1 MASTSADRIY
11 FKGLNGI
18 RAIAALSV
26 VIVHTGQYLYLFGL
40 QPAERYKWHW
50 QSYAVTLFFVLS
62 GYLITYL
69 LLEEKART
77 TTISLRGF
85 YLRRVLRIWPL
96 YYLIV
101 ILTVILHEFCPATGI
116 PEVPA
121 SSLVLYA
128 VLLANVVLVMGAPV
142 TPLGPLWSIGV
153 EEQFYALWPLIIK
166 NSSNV
171 ARMLWMVIA
180 VYLSIKIAIIPLHNQ
195 QLSAL
200 VAETR
205 IDCMAIGGLGAVL
218 LRQRGKLLEYLY
230 SKPAQLLCW
239 GILVCSA
246 LYRPIHIR
254 STINHELYS
263 IVFIII
269 ILNVSTNKSS
279 LINLE
284 LPIFDFMGKIS
295 YGLYM
300 YHLLIIFML
309 STALK
314 PYLSHAWSSYA
325 LIYVSIVALST
336 IVAYFS
342 YHYFELP
349 FLNMKERF
357 AVVLS
362 QSSRR
367 K

>member
-1 MASTSADRIY
+1 MASSTADRIY

-26 VIVHTGQYLYLFGL
+26 VFVHTGQYLYLFGL

-62 GYLITYL
+62 GYLITFL

-77 TTISLRGF
+77 ATIFLRGF
-85 YLRRVLRIWPL
+85 YLRRILRIWPL

-101 ILTVILHEFCPATGI
+101 VLTVILHTFFPATGI
-116 PEVPA
+116 PEIST
-121 SSLVLYA
+121 SSLFLYA
-128 VLLANVVLVMGAPV
+128 FLLANVVLVIGTIA

-153 EEQFYALWPLIIK
+153 EEQFYALWPMIIK
-166 NSSNV
+166 KSSNV
-171 ARMLWMVIA
+171 AKMLWIVIA
-180 VYLSIKIAIIPLHNQ
+180 VYFAIKVAIIPLHNQ
-195 QLSAL
+195 QVSAL

-218 LRQRGKLLEYLY
+218 LRQRGALLGYVY
-230 SKPAQLLCW
+230 SRTAQLLCW
-239 GILVCSA
+239 AILVYSA
-246 LYRPIHIR
+246 LYKPIHIR

-263 IVFIII
+263 FVFIII

-284 LPIFDFMGKIS
+284 LPVFDFMGKIS

-300 YHLLIIFML
+300 YHLLIIFLL

-314 PYLSHAWSSYA
+314 PYLSPVWSCYA
-325 LIYVSIVALST
+325 LIYVSVIALTT
-336 IVAYFS
+336 IAAYFS

-362 QSSRR
+362 QSSGE